1 MKSTYGLTAALVVLL
16 ALPGCAQRARAIPEG
31 QALADF
37 DQRVKAYADLRDE
50 LEGGA
55 ARLEETAKAEEIE
68 AAQKAL
74 AARIQAARPT
84 AARGEIFAPAIE
96 KRFRSLLN
104 QQMRGVRGQ
113 NTRGSIKDEGPG
125 AGGFPFKVNGVYPQ
139 AQPLGTVPPN
149 VLAVLP
155 VLPEDIEYR
164 FIDRHLILRD
174 ARANLI
180 VDYIRNA
187 IS

>member
-1 MKSTYGLTAALVVLL
+1 
-16 ALPGCAQRARAIPEG
+16 
-31 QALADF
+31 
-37 DQRVKAYADLRDE
+37 
-50 LEGGA
+50 
-55 ARLEETAKAEEIE
+55 
-68 AAQKAL
+68 
-74 AARIQAARPT
+74 
-84 AARGEIFAPAIE
+84 
-96 KRFRSLLN
+96 
-104 QQMRGVRGQ
+104 MRGVRGQ

-174 ARANLI
+174 VRANLI
-180 VDYIRNA
+180 VDYIRNT